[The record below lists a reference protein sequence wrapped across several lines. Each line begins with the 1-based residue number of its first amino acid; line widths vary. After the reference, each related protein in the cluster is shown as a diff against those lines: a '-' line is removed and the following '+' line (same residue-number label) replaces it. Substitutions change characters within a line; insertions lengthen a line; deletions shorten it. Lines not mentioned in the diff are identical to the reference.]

1 MKNLRP
7 ETINVL
13 KRVETLSGCPVEFK
27 PDSSLTLRATLK
39 MARNG
44 APSHVLQY
52 RPTNDPLDY
61 WVTYQAG
68 FAMRL
73 FDLPPNER
81 FNFVGTGVGADQ
93 VHALL
98 ATGQPLD
105 DSDQGTLAEFAQ
117 MVLHWALLN
126 LRSYAIGMRIDQWI
140 ADEHPH
146 LRELQA
152 SGMDILQQENLQLL
166 SRRFGNLSIPVPLLA
181 PVAASALFA
190 DRLLGKSIYAIP
202 YRAAGVIESGAELL
216 EKFDTVPRD
225 GRHDRE
231 LVDAWAASMGMT
243 DWYRWSTYEL

>member
-7 ETINVL
+7 ETMKIL

-68 FAMRL
+68 FAIRL

-81 FNFVGTGVGADQ
+81 FNFVGTGEGADQ
-93 VHALL
+93 VQALL

-105 DSDQGTLAEFAQ
+105 ETDTGVLPEFAQ
-117 MVLHWALLN
+117 KTLHWALLN
-126 LRSYAIGMRIDQWI
+126 LRSYCIGMRIDQWI

-146 LRELQA
+146 LKELQA
-152 SGMDILQQENLQLL
+152 SGMDTLQQENLQLL
-166 SRRFGNLSIPVPLLA
+166 SKRLGSLSIPVPLLA

-190 DRLLGKSIYAIP
+190 DRLLGKSINAIP
-202 YRAAGVIESGAELL
+202 YRAAGVMESGAELL
-216 EKFDTVPRD
+216 KIFDAVPRD
-225 GRHDRE
+225 RSHDRA

-243 DWYRWSTYEL
+243 GWYRWAPYEL

>member
-93 VHALL
+93 VHA
-98 ATGQPLD
+98 
-105 DSDQGTLAEFAQ
+105 
-117 MVLHWALLN
+117 LHWALLN

-216 EKFDTVPRD
+216 EKFDPVPRD

>member
-7 ETINVL
+7 ETMKIL

-68 FAMRL
+68 FAIRL

-81 FNFVGTGVGADQ
+81 FNFVGTGEGADQ
-93 VHALL
+93 VQALL

-105 DSDQGTLAEFAQ
+105 ETDTGVLPEFAQ
-117 MVLHWALLN
+117 MTLHWALLN
-126 LRSYAIGMRIDQWI
+126 LRSYSIGMRIDQWI
-140 ADEHPH
+140 SAELPY
-146 LRELQA
+146 LKELQA
-152 SGMDILQQENLQLL
+152 SGMETIQQENLQLL
-166 SRRFGNLSIPVPLLA
+166 SKRLGSLSIPVPLLA

-190 DRLLGKSIYAIP
+190 DRLLGKFIHAIP
-202 YRAAGVIESGAELL
+202 YRAAGVLEPGAELL
-216 EKFDTVPRD
+216 KIFDAVPND
-225 GRHDRE
+225 CSHDRA

-243 DWYRWSTYEL
+243 GWYRWAPYEL